1 MPEFKDFIFFWKL
14 KVSSF
19 KLCNKIMGSIF
30 GNFQQKIMDCEWV
43 KLSKLGCFTNFE
55 LNMLSDRVFS
65 EESENLKIISI
76 G

>member
-1 MPEFKDFIFFWKL
+1 
-14 KVSSF
+14 
-19 KLCNKIMGSIF
+19 MGSIF